1 MPYNFVA
8 DNFCTKKLCSRLS
21 SSEVRFHSENGRFA
35 YLSPL
40 LGLMGTYDD
49 HLRLIGKR
57 VVNFLLLLI
66 ELFSLGVT
74 AESLR
79 ANIGSKL
86 AISLQQGPVDLKFQV
101 EGVASHQTFFFSE
114 TRLNDISYGIKI

>member
-1 MPYNFVA
+1 
-8 DNFCTKKLCSRLS
+8 
-21 SSEVRFHSENGRFA
+21 
-35 YLSPL
+35 
-40 LGLMGTYDD
+40 
-49 HLRLIGKR
+49 
-57 VVNFLLLLI
+57 VNFLLLLI